1 MNAQLDIEA
10 EAAAPDGESREDI
23 IRRVR
28 AALWALEND
37 DQVGFREHLDA
48 LVEWRSQPLVQGLVR
63 LARELGQAFG
73 EGDAAS
79 GGSLPE
85 ACTRL
90 EHAVKVSEDASHRT
104 MDMIDQIRDLLATI
118 PAPAGTDAAESIAG
132 IRVRLSEMTAAQGY
146 QDLTGQIIKR
156 VVEIVRCVH
165 TASGGAMPE
174 AAPLQ
179 LPATAAH
186 SSKGFGPAVAGV
198 DAAPAAQDD
207 ADDLLSSLGL

>member
-1 MNAQLDIEA
+1 MNAQLQTGPA
-10 EAAAPDGESREDI
+10 ETPDAEGREDI

-28 AALWALEND
+28 AALWALEHD
-37 DQVGFREHLDA
+37 DQAGFREHLDA
-48 LVEWRSQPLVQGLVR
+48 LVEWRNQPLVQGLVR

-73 EGDAAS
+73 DSDGGTA

-104 MDMIDQIRDLLATI
+104 MDMIDEIRGLLAKI
-118 PAPAGTDAAESIAG
+118 PAPDGTDTAEAVAG

-156 VVEIVRCVH
+156 VVDIVRCVH
-165 TASGGAMPE
+165 TASGGAMPD

-179 LPATAAH
+179 LPASAAA
-186 SSKGFGPAVAGV
+186 SSKGFGPSVAGV

>member
-1 MNAQLDIEA
+1 MSAQLEIDADTALSA
-10 EAAAPDGESREDI
+10 EGREDI

-28 AALWALEND
+28 AALCALEHD
-37 DQVGFREHLDA
+37 DQSGFREHLDT

-73 EGDAAS
+73 DNACGT
-79 GGSLPE
+79 GSLPE

-90 EHAVKVSEDASHRT
+90 EHAVQVSEEASHRT
-104 MDMIDQIRDLLATI
+104 MDMIDQIRDLLAKI
-118 PAPAGTDAAESIAG
+118 PAPGGTDAAEAVTG
-132 IRVRLSEMTAAQGY
+132 IRMRLSEMTAAQGY

-156 VVEIVRCVH
+156 VVDIVRCVH

-179 LPATAAH
+179 LPAAASN
-186 SSKGFGPAVAGV
+186 SSKGFGPSVAGV
-198 DAAPAAQDD
+198 DAAPAGQDD

>member
-1 MNAQLDIEA
+1 MNAQLDIDA
-10 EAAAPDGESREDI
+10 DAAPDAESREDI

-28 AALWALEND
+28 AALWALEHD
-37 DQVGFREHLDA
+37 DQTGFREHLDA

-73 EGDAAS
+73 DTACGS
-79 GGSLPE
+79 GSLPE

-90 EHAVKVSEDASHRT
+90 EHAVQVSEDASHRT
-104 MDMIDQIRDLLATI
+104 MDLIDEIRGLLAHI
-118 PAPAGTDAAESIAG
+118 PTPAGTDAAEAVTG
-132 IRVRLSEMTAAQGY
+132 IRARLSEMTAAQGY

-179 LPATAAH
+179 LPAAA
-186 SSKGFGPAVAGV
+186 SNPSKGFGPSVAGV